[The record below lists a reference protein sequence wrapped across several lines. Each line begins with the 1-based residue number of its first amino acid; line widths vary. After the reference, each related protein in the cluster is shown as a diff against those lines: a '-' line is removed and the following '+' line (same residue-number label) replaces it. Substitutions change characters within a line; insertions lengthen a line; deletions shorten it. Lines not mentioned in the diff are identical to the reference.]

1 MQIRRGSFFARI
13 GRAGQIPLI
22 IAISLGTV
30 ACEKKAGTAGGPA
43 PEVLVT
49 SVQKKDVSLDSVWIG
64 TTVGYVNAEIRP
76 KIQGYLL
83 KQSYRD
89 GSVVKAGELLFQI
102 DPRQFK
108 AALDEAVGQL
118 GSAQAALGKSEMD
131 VTRYRPLAA
140 EGAVSQQELDN
151 AVQARSA
158 DAAQVASGQAAV
170 EQARLNLEWT
180 SVNSPVTGVAAIATA
195 QIGDLVSPT
204 TLLTT
209 VSQLDPMKVSFPI
222 SEDDYLRFAKAIRAN
237 QQTGPSADAPPL
249 ELILANGN
257 VYPHPGQF
265 YVTGLDVSA
274 TTGTIMEQG
283 VFPNP
288 ENLLRPGQFAKIR
301 AATDRRKGALVIPQ
315 RGVSQLQGINQV
327 AVVGADNKVEF
338 KSVTLGPRTGSDWIV
353 EKGLEAG
360 EKIVVEGLQKI
371 RNGMTVAAKPAPVS
385 DTDPAAAPAAGK

>member
-1 MQIRRGSFFARI
+1 MRIRRGSLCARI
-13 GRAGQIPLI
+13 TRAGQIPLI
-22 IAISLGTV
+22 LAICLVSV
-30 ACEKKAGTAGGPA
+30 ACEKKAGTEGGPA
-43 PEVLVT
+43 PEVLVAP
-49 SVQKKDVSLDSVWIG
+49 VQKKDVSLDSVWIG

-237 QQTGPSADAPPL
+237 QQTGPAADAPPL
-249 ELILANGN
+249 ELILANGD
-257 VYPHPGQF
+257 VYQHPGQF

>member
-1 MQIRRGSFFARI
+1 
-13 GRAGQIPLI
+13 
-22 IAISLGTV
+22 
-30 ACEKKAGTAGGPA
+30 
-43 PEVLVT
+43 
-49 SVQKKDVSLDSVWIG
+49 
-64 TTVGYVNAEIRP
+64 
-76 KIQGYLL
+76 
-83 KQSYRD
+83 
-89 GSVVKAGELLFQI
+89 
-102 DPRQFK
+102 
-108 AALDEAVGQL
+108 
-118 GSAQAALGKSEMD
+118 
-131 VTRYRPLAA
+131 
-140 EGAVSQQELDN
+140 
-151 AVQARSA
+151 
-158 DAAQVASGQAAV
+158 
-170 EQARLNLEWT
+170 
-180 SVNSPVTGVAAIATA
+180 
-195 QIGDLVSPT
+195 
-204 TLLTT
+204 
-209 VSQLDPMKVSFPI
+209 
-222 SEDDYLRFAKAIRAN
+222 
-237 QQTGPSADAPPL
+237 
-249 ELILANGN
+249 LILANGD
-257 VYPHPGQF
+257 VYQHPGQF

>member
-1 MQIRRGSFFARI
+1 MRIRRGSLFARI

-49 SVQKKDVSLDSVWIG
+49 SVQKKDVFLDSVWIG

-89 GSVVKAGELLFQI
+89 GSVVKAGELLFEI

-108 AALDEAVGQL
+108 AALDQAVGQL
-118 GSAQAALGKSEMD
+118 GRAQAALGKSEMD

-140 EGAVSQQELDN
+140 QGAVSQQELDN

-158 DAAQVASGQAAV
+158 DAAQVASAQAAV

-180 SVNSPVTGVAAIATA
+180 SVNSPVTGIAAIATA

-237 QQTGPSADAPPL
+237 QQTGPAADAPPL

-283 VFPNP
+283 LFPNP

>member
-1 MQIRRGSFFARI
+1 MRIRRGSLFARF
-13 GRAGQIPLI
+13 GRAGSIPLI
-22 IAISLGTV
+22 IAISLGSV

-49 SVQKKDVSLDSVWIG
+49 PVQKKDVFLDSVWIG

-89 GSVVKAGELLFQI
+89 GSVVKAGELLFEI

-108 AALDEAVGQL
+108 AALDQAVGQL
-118 GSAQAALGKSEMD
+118 GRAQAALGKSEMD

-140 EGAVSQQELDN
+140 QGAVSQQELDN

-158 DAAQVASGQAAV
+158 DAAQVASAQAAV

-180 SVNSPVTGVAAIATA
+180 SVNSPVTGIAAIATA

-237 QQTGPSADAPPL
+237 QQTGPAADAPPL
-249 ELILANGN
+249 ELILANGD
-257 VYPHPGQF
+257 VYQHPGQF